1 MVLSGAKTGRRGLS
15 EQSAS
20 RLAWGLAAVAFLTIV
35 VTATL
40 AVLNR
45 HVLQTLNEAS
55 PVEIL
60 LPIGY
65 SLGGA
70 LVASRRP
77 HNPIGWLMLGIAIV
91 TAIPG
96 IGYQYVIRDLTAGA
110 LPGAAFLGWLWL
122 WVSVVVFPC
131 GLVVAFVLL
140 FPDGHLPSRRWRWV
154 LGAGILFSL
163 VGIVSSGLVTP
174 DITPI
179 ERLGSLTNPFAVNWF
194 GDGRNEPLG
203 FAWLFAIAIL
213 AIAVVGAMLRLRRSQ
228 GDERQQLKWFVYAVA
243 ATIAGIIAL
252 VLSYVFGLNLP
263 DGAFTAVIVFGFGI
277 AVPLACGVAI
287 LKHGLYEIDVV
298 IRKTVVYV
306 LLAAFATAVYVALV
320 VGIGAKVGRGNSFL
334 TMVAAV
340 VVALTFQP
348 LRHRLM
354 RLANRLVYGKRAT
367 PYEVLSE
374 FSERVGGTY
383 ASDDLLPRMA
393 RVVAEGTG
401 AERADVWMKVGG
413 ELRVSASWPASSPG
427 AVVAIQNGEL
437 PDLPGADV
445 AFPVRHQG
453 ELLGALSVSKR
464 PADPITHAEKKLV
477 ADLAA
482 QTGLVL
488 KNVRLTTDL
497 EAKVEQLRA
506 LQKRLISTQ
515 DEERR
520 KLERDIHDGA
530 QQQLVAM
537 SVQLKL
543 LSTQIDRDTDA
554 AKVLAARLLDTTTS
568 ALEDLRNLARGI
580 YPPLLVDKGLVAA
593 LQAQARKVSV
603 PVEVVA
609 GDIGRLP
616 QEIEAA
622 AYFCALEALQNIA
635 KYAQA
640 SGVTIEVLLR
650 NGCLELDITD
660 DGVGFDP
667 SMATLG
673 TGLRG
678 MADRLAALD
687 GSLQIHSEPG
697 AGTAIIGTIP
707 TPANE
712 KLNPS

>member
-1 MVLSGAKTGRRGLS
+1 MVLSERTAPRI
-15 EQSAS
+15 
-20 RLAWGLAAVAFLTIV
+20 AWSLAAVTFV
-35 VTATL
+35 VVCCTATL
-40 AVLNR
+40 VVLNR
-45 HVLQTLNEAS
+45 GVLRTLNEAS
-55 PVEIL
+55 PIEIL

-65 SLGGA
+65 ALVGA

-77 HNPIGWLMLGIAIV
+77 SNPIGWIMLGIAIFAAL
-91 TAIPG
+91 TG
-96 IGYQYVIRDLTAGA
+96 IGYQYVVRDLTVGRE

-122 WVSVVVFPC
+122 WVTGLIFPS
-131 GLVVAFVLL
+131 GLVVVLVLL
-140 FPDGHLPSRRWRWV
+140 FPDGRLPSRRWRWV
-154 LGAGILFSL
+154 IGAGAFFSA
-163 VGIVSSGLVTP
+163 VGILAGGFATRE
-174 DITPI
+174 IMPI
-179 ERLGSLTNPFAVNWF
+179 ERFGSIPNPFWVRAL
-194 GDGRNEPLG
+194 GDGQSGPLA
-203 FAWLFAIAIL
+203 FVWLSSIGL
-213 AIAVVGAMLRLRRSQ
+213 LTMSVVGAVLRLRRSH
-228 GDERQQLKWFVYAVA
+228 GEEREQLKWFVYAVA
-243 ATIAGIIAL
+243 TTIAGVIAL
-252 VLSYVFGLNLP
+252 VVSYSVGFRLP
-263 DGAFTAVIVFGFGI
+263 DGLFTVIIVFGFGI
-277 AVPLACGVAI
+277 AVPVACGVAI

-306 LLAAFATAVYVALV
+306 LLAAFATVVYVALV

-340 VVALTFQP
+340 LVAVTFQP
-348 LRHRLM
+348 LRIRLM

-374 FSERVGGTY
+374 FSDRVGGTY
-383 ASDDLLPRMA
+383 ASEDLLPRMA

-401 AERADVWMKVGG
+401 AERADVWMNVGG
-413 ELRVSASWPASSPG
+413 ELRVSASFPSTSPG
-427 AVVAIQNGEL
+427 AAVALEDGEL
-437 PDLPGADV
+437 PELPGADV

-453 ELLGALSVSKR
+453 ELLGALSVSKS

-477 ADLAA
+477 ADLAS

-488 KNVRLTTDL
+488 RNVRLTTEL

-506 LQKRLISTQ
+506 LQKRLVSAQ

-543 LSTQIDRDTDA
+543 LSTQIDRDSGA
-554 AKVLAARLLDTTTS
+554 AKILAARLQDVTTS

-580 YPPLLVDKGLVAA
+580 YPPLLVDKGLISA
-593 LQAQARKVSV
+593 LEAQARKVTV

-609 GDIGRLP
+609 AEIGRFP

-640 SGVTIEVLLR
+640 SRVSIHVRLSDGSI
-650 NGCLELDITD
+650 ELDITD

-667 SMATLG
+667 SVTTHG
-673 TGLRG
+673 TGLQG

-687 GSLQIHSEPG
+687 GSLQIRSRPG
-697 AGTAIIGTIP
+697 AGTTIIGTIP
-707 TPANE
+707 A
-712 KLNPS
+712 PSRQPGHEPTKERVGA